1 MWSMLLWP
9 LCIFKVRV
17 TALSFCDLYYSSVM
31 LVLSFGFVFC
41 VCPSFYS
48 PSLSALGCLFCK
60 RILSVASRNNA
71 AQNSHP
77 LNPCH
82 YTVLTLYFIFRVRAQ
97 WKPFSVTLLLP
108 HSGWLRSGDEPIF
121 FKTEIWCTAVI
132 GYRWSMQCFNS
143 LSQAIDFWM
152 FQSQLS
158 EAFFYVLRAFRGLFM
173 CVHNFF
179 FQCFLF
185 LGFPILLHVCY

>member
-1 MWSMLLWP
+1 MWSILLWP

-82 YTVLTLYFIFRVRAQ
+82 YTVLTLYFMFRVRAQ

-121 FKTEIWCTAVI
+121 FKTEIWCTAVM
-132 GYRWSMQCFNS
+132 GYR
-143 LSQAIDFWM
+143 
-152 FQSQLS
+152 
-158 EAFFYVLRAFRGLFM
+158 
-173 CVHNFF
+173 
-179 FQCFLF
+179 
-185 LGFPILLHVCY
+185 